1 MSTHDASRLQA
12 PGAIRRAAEPTRSR
26 RRGLSP
32 LQVLSMAWRSLKSNV
47 MRSVLTTLGIII
59 GVAAVVALTAV
70 GAGVNAGVQQ
80 SITNLGTNLLTVGGA
95 FGGGGGGLVRGGA
108 RQSVTLA
115 DAVAIRDAGWPSVTA
130 VVPVVQGGSQLK
142 SGSLNVNATVI
153 GTWPEF
159 GAVRNT
165 EPDQGTMFSQAD
177 VDARNRVVVVGSTV
191 ASELFPT
198 GSAVGGSLKIAGV
211 TYTVL
216 GVLPDKGA
224 GGNSMNNS
232 VLIPISTYLQR
243 VGRPSAVG
251 EPTVQSIYVQARSAD
266 DLSAAQSEIE
276 GLLDVRHGMGPQ
288 KDRDFQVQ
296 NQGDVLASFSEV
308 TGTLTLFL
316 ASIAGI
322 SLLVG
327 GIGIMNIM
335 LVSVTERT
343 REIGVR
349 KALGAKPRD
358 ILSQFLV
365 ESLLLAVS
373 GGLLGIGLGLLIAFV
388 ILPRFGLDAVAT
400 PGAMVA
406 AFGFSAA
413 VGVFFGFYPARRAA
427 ALDPVDALRYE

>member
-1 MSTHDASRLQA
+1 MSAQSTAT
-12 PGAIRRAAEPTRSR
+12 IRGLAGRAAEPVRVV
-26 RRGLSP
+26 RRGLGP
-32 LQVLSMAWRSLKSNV
+32 FQVLGMAWRSLSGNV

-95 FGGGGGGLVRGGA
+95 FGGGGGGLVRGGP
-108 RQSVTLA
+108 RQSVTVA
-115 DAVAIRDAGWPSVTA
+115 DAEAIRDAGWESVSA
-130 VVPVVQGGSQLK
+130 VAPVVQSNAQLK
-142 SGSLNVNATVI
+142 NGSLNVNATVV

-165 EPDQGTMFSQAD
+165 EPDQGTLFSQAD
-177 VDARNRVVVVGSTV
+177 VDSRNRVAVLGYTV

-198 GSAVGGSLKIAGV
+198 GSAVGGNVKIAGV

-224 GGNSMNNS
+224 GGNSMNSS
-232 VLIPISTYLQR
+232 VLIPLSTYLQR

-251 EPTVQSIYVQARSAD
+251 GPTVQSIYVQARSAD
-266 DLSAAQSEIE
+266 DLNAAQALIE
-276 GLLDVRHGMGPQ
+276 ELLDLRHGMGPQ

-365 ESLLLAVS
+365 ESLLLAVG
-373 GGLLGIGLGLLIAFV
+373 GGLLGIGFGLLLAFGV
-388 ILPRFGLDAVAT
+388 LPRFGLSAVAT
-400 PGAMVA
+400 PGAMLA